1 MNPFVEHLPWRVAAL
16 AGLVVGGVSFAAAVD
31 VWTCLLRVGA
41 AFVLFGL
48 GGLALRSALRQP
60 APPPGDGRGRHF
72 DQTTPAAPD
81 ESGAASPPKSSDV
94 K

>member
-1 MNPFVEHLPWRVAAL
+1 MNPFVERLPWRVAAL
-16 AGLVVGGVSFAAAVD
+16 AGLIVGGVSFAAAVD

-60 APPPGDGRGRHF
+60 ASPPADGRGRHF

-81 ESGAASPPKSSDV
+81 EAAAAAPPPPKDAP
-94 K
+94 